1 MTTFYAEMMH
11 WRGNDFKVCRFIR
24 WVTVKLKASKKLPHQ
39 NFFTNSPSE
48 RWNGYHSVRVVCVKL
63 RAMIPRNA
71 SDSSYDFYLSVIDDP
86 NYWLTL
92 TVVGY
97 NFSTVIILTNAFLLF
112 TIYQDP
118 RKSLRS
124 PSSLLIANLTASDL
138 LMGLGVLLVAVRDT
152 YRYEQLHMPYVGI
165 IKVVIYIIYFTS
177 VFVSGYTIIAM
188 SIACYIAIKKPLEY
202 KIIITVKRV
211 KIFIVGVWVIA
222 LATCSHSRLST
233 CRVTNVDLRERFSC
247 SRETI
252 ARPSTQWKRLNR
264 EEQTRVRGTAQNDFD
279 HHYNSGIIFHDLHA
293 SVHRCTSA
301 PLILQ
306 VLSKI
311 DKFLQ
316 SWCGSLEVFVSKL
329 GDESVC
335 LRLEGFKVPLCSLWM
350 FEDYPKETQTFF
362 SNERWSNSL
371 WWTNKARNILWK
383 PWELGPEIWQSKGS
397 RPNQCL
403 TSIS

>member
-1 MTTFYAEMMH
+1 
-11 WRGNDFKVCRFIR
+11 
-24 WVTVKLKASKKLPHQ
+24 
-39 NFFTNSPSE
+39 
-48 RWNGYHSVRVVCVKL
+48 
-63 RAMIPRNA
+63 MIPRNA

-177 VFVSGYTIIAM
+177 VFISGYTIIAM
-188 SIACYIAIKKPLEY
+188 SIAYYIAIKKPREY

-222 LATCSHSRLST
+222 LATCFLPITSIPQNIYELIYAHTLASLPAVLLTLIYVNVFRALARQSRDLPLSGSDSIVRNRRVLEGQRKMTLTIIIILGLFFMTYMPQYIAVHLLRLSCKS
-233 CRVTNVDLRERFSC
+233 CRKSINFYKVDVAASRFLCLSSVMNPFVYAWRVSRYRSALFECLRIIRKKLKHSSRMNDGVTVYG
-247 SRETI
+247 
-252 ARPSTQWKRLNR
+252 
-264 EEQTRVRGTAQNDFD
+264 EQTRLETFCESHENLVRKFGKVRVVDQT
-279 HHYNSGIIFHDLHA
+279 
-293 SVHRCTSA
+293 SV
-301 PLILQ
+301 
-306 VLSKI
+306 
-311 DKFLQ
+311 
-316 SWCGSLEVFVSKL
+316 
-329 GDESVC
+329 
-335 LRLEGFKVPLCSLWM
+335 
-350 FEDYPKETQTFF
+350 
-362 SNERWSNSL
+362 
-371 WWTNKARNILWK
+371 
-383 PWELGPEIWQSKGS
+383 
-397 RPNQCL
+397 
-403 TSIS
+403 